1 MNHLN
6 LSIIIHKDKSVKSL
20 SYLGE
25 LDDESDLERRGS
37 GREIA
42 NIELTFSEAVFASL
56 MELYL
61 NESGLI

>member
-25 LDDESDLERRGS
+25 LGDKSDLGRRGL
-37 GREIA
+37 G
-42 NIELTFSEAVFASL
+42 SEMAILSL
-56 MELYL
+56 HFQRQCLPV
-61 NESGLI
+61 

>member
-1 MNHLN
+1 MRKLKFRPFF
-6 LSIIIHKDKSVKSL
+6 IVDKG
-20 SYLGE
+20 YLGE